1 MWALLPTLL
10 LASTAQALHFFIDSS
25 KPKCFFEDLPKDT
38 LVVGNYAAEEW
49 DPRTQAWQ
57 QHQGINIYIS
67 VDVSPPPTPGNTL
80 PFASPCGRTHTHTH
94 THTHEVSLP

>member
-25 KPKCFFEDLPKDT
+25 NPKCFFEDLPKDT

-57 QHQGINIYIS
+57 QHQGISIYIS
-67 VDVSPPPTPGNTL
+67 VDVRATTGRFLLSSPI
-80 PFASPCGRTHTHTH
+80 HTHTH
-94 THTHEVSLP
+94 TSPHLKALEPES